1 MSITSIIADIG
12 RPVSFYPSIARAFG
26 DINTALIVCQFMY
39 WRSKVGERDI
49 YKTQSEIENE
59 TCVPAHTQRRI
70 FKRLSSLGMVT
81 IKKKGVPAKNYFT
94 WDWSAV
100 DNFLSANILQSQQV
114 ISTSGDN
121 LLALDATDCND
132 KSQQFVSTITEN
144 TTETTQKITTES
156 KNPKKQSAIEKIKS
170 DYEILSL
177 VDEQVLS
184 DWLELRKQHKAVNSK
199 TALTRIENT
208 LNELFHI
215 HRIDPTE
222 ALAIQIER
230 GWRGLKSDWV
240 INHLSAN
247 QPKSNI
253 HTAQVTRTSH
263 VDSGWFEELQE
274 SMANGE
280 II

>member
-1 MSITSIIADIG
+1 MLYFTNIDEVFCLKHGLNNNQAALLSLIIQSPLWAEHEKDG
-12 RPVSFYPSIARAFG
+12 W
-26 DINTALIVCQFMY
+26 Y
-39 WRSKVGERDI
+39 WLSRSKVAQELPR
-49 YKTQSEIENE
+49 YFQSERTVTREVAALVDKGIIE
-59 TCVPAHTQRRI
+59 R
-70 FKRLSSLGMVT
+70 KDDG
-81 IKKKGVPAKNYFT
+81 KKNYFR
-94 WDWSAV
+94 
-100 DNFLSANILQSQQV
+100 
-114 ISTSGDN
+114 
-121 LLALDATDCND
+121 
-132 KSQQFVSTITEN
+132 ITELAKEWGRSTVAKVGDPSQSWQPPIAKVGDPTVAKVGDQLN
-144 TTETTQKITTES
+144 KPLLLDKPILG
-156 KNPKKQSAIEKIKS
+156 NNKKTKSAIEKIKS

-177 VDEQVLS
+177 VDDQVLS

-199 TALTRIENT
+199 TALSRIENT

-215 HRIDPTE
+215 HRIDPNE